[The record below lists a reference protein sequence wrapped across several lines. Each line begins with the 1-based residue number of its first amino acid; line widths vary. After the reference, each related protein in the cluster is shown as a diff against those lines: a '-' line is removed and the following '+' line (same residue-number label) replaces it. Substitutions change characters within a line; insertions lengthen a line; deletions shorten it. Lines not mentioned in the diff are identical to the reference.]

1 MHATCGYAA
10 NADIAAECVGRQPGG
25 PRTYRLTK
33 KHAAYAAHTARVAQQ
48 QELLDLLLPCLIH
61 LLPLA
66 VARGG
71 ATGSGGGNEEPP
83 SAKAAR
89 SSQ

>member
-71 ATGSGGGNEEPP
+71 GHWQ
-83 SAKAAR
+83 R
-89 SSQ
+89 RRQ